1 MTPRVL
7 VASGWQQAGPAGLV
21 ELDETDR
28 HHLAVVLRR
37 RPGDPIELF
46 DGEGRSIAAVLEQA
60 GASSAMANPAVA
72 NPTMAMAVPPMPAG
86 RRAGPRPTRDDGR
99 VRARDLVAR
108 LAGNERIE
116 PPPPLA
122 LVLAQGISSN
132 DRMDWTI
139 EKAVEVGVQRIVPLQ
154 TARAANRAVDER
166 RRGHWQRI
174 IASACAQSGR
184 NHLPALDAVRSPDAW
199 LATDPLPAGDHGVGY
214 ILEPTA
220 TMSLAEALSQRIPAR
235 QVRLACGPEAG
246 FDPQETQSFVKAG
259 WQVVG
264 LGPRT
269 LRTETA
275 ALIAMAIIQS
285 QWGDLR

>member
-7 VASGWQQAGPAGLV
+7 VIEGWQDAGPEGRV
-21 ELDETDR
+21 ELSEADH

-46 DGEGRSIAAVLEQA
+46 DGQGRAIRAVLEA
-60 GASSAMANPAVA
+60 DDA
-72 NPTMAMAVPPMPAG
+72 
-86 RRAGPRPTRDDGR
+86 RATTVGPRGAGGR
-99 VRARDLVAR
+99 SARGGGRSKARDLVAR
-108 LAGNERIE
+108 LAGSETRE
-116 PPPPLA
+116 PPSPLSI
-122 LVLAQGISSN
+122 VLAQGISSHE
-132 DRMDWTI
+132 RMDWTI
-139 EKAVEVGVQRIVPLQ
+139 EKAVEVGVGRLVPLQ
-154 TARAANRAVDER
+154 TARGTTRQVDER
-166 RRGHWQRI
+166 RRGHWARI

-184 NHLPALDAVRSPDAW
+184 NTLPSLEAIQSLDGW
-199 LATDPLPAGDHGVGY
+199 LAAEPLPVDVTRTEGEGEGEGEFAAVTGFV
-214 ILEPTA
+214 LEPTA
-220 TMSLAEALSQRIPAR
+220 PRSLADALGRCQPTR
-235 QVRLACGPEAG
+235 QVWLACGPEAG
-246 FDPQETQSFVKAG
+246 FDPLETKRFVNSG

>member
-7 VASGWQQAGPAGLV
+7 VAGGWRQTGPAGLV
-21 ELDETDR
+21 ELDEADR
-28 HHLAVVLRR
+28 HHLAIVLRR
-37 RPGDPIELF
+37 RPGDAIELF
-46 DGEGRSIAAVLEQA
+46 DGKGRSVAAVLEQA
-60 GASSAMANPAVA
+60 GASPA
-72 NPTMAMAVPPMPAG
+72 MPASG
-86 RRAGPRPTRDDGR
+86 HGGPGPARDDRR
-99 VRARDLVAR
+99 VRARGLVAR
-108 LAGNERIE
+108 LSGDERVE
-116 PPPPLA
+116 SPPPLSV
-122 LVLAQGISSN
+122 VLAQGISSN

-139 EKAVEVGVQRIVPLQ
+139 EKAVEVGVDRIVPLQ
-154 TARAANRAVDER
+154 TARAANRPVDER

-174 IASACAQSGR
+174 IVSACAQSGR
-184 NHLPALDAVRSPDAW
+184 NHLPPLDAVRSLDAW
-199 LATDPLPAGDHGVGY
+199 LAAEPLSASEHDIGY
-214 ILEPTA
+214 LLEPTA
-220 TMSLAEALSQRIPAR
+220 PMSLADALSRRTPVR

-246 FDPQETQSFVKAG
+246 FDPEETQSFVKAG